1 MRRATEKEYHSRR
14 YSFIFRV
21 PRAILVWRGLV
32 GHLPP
37 PLPLPIEKGLP
48 RKDPT
53 RLQAPGTD
61 LHVARS
67 FHCRGLSVLRDF
79 DSSEELIDSAVLI
92 HSGASG

>member
-1 MRRATEKEYHSRR
+1 MRRATEKEYHSLR

-21 PRAILVWRGLV
+21 PRAIPVWRGLV
-32 GHLPP
+32 GHLPSP
-37 PLPLPIEKGLP
+37 SLSRLKRVLP

-53 RLQAPGTD
+53 KLQAPGMD